1 MEYDSIIKSN
11 EVLCYNMGKMK
22 YSALVLVIFLWLLS
36 EEVCFFLCTLE
47 RATLVTRGE
56 ECTCQCRRHGFNP
69 WSRKIPH
76 AKEAW
81 RQRTTT
87 IEPGSHDYWSPHTLE
102 PELHSSV
109 DVPQWEAQAP
119 QLESGPHSPQLEK
132 SLHSNEDPAQ
142 PKISKFF

>member
-76 AKEAW
+76 AGGPQLLSMCSRA
-81 RQRTTT
+81 Q
-87 IEPGSHDYWSPHTLE
+87 EPKLLSPHATTN
-102 PELHSSV
+102 
-109 DVPQWEAQAP
+109 EAQILWHLCSTKGEATTMRTHIW
-119 QLESGPHSPQLEK
+119 QLDHSLCSPKPEK
-132 SLHSNEDPAQ
+132 NPSSNED
-142 PKISKFF
+142 